1 MYLTHSFVAIKK
13 GHLDYLFFYLTED
26 YIQEQTELR
35 KRIDPLLEGFGRQL
49 LDKGALVKA
58 FDKDISSTK
67 EEVID
72 KWKQQENLHDIVF
85 FKDNKHTPG
94 LLMVNKDFEE
104 FNPKDDQWLY
114 ISFRDF
120 MDDFGNFKIFE
131 LQQLLTTF
139 AEICNSDK
147 DLFEEAKS
155 YIRKNEAVEAH
166 KILEIKPG
174 IFGISLDVKEAIN
187 FVKNWK
193 DKYKQA

>member
-13 GHLDYLFFYLTED
+13 GQLDYLFFYLTED

-49 LDKGALVKA
+49 LDKGAIVKA

-72 KWKQQENLHDIVF
+72 KWKQQENLQDIVF

-131 LQQLLTTF
+131 LQQLLTTL